1 MFPFCDEVPTSTSL
15 LMQCGYRSKV
25 CTNHRA
31 TKLDGTL
38 HKLCEFHR
46 RKANLNQQRLHR
58 RQREKR
64 TRSQQSEFSSEE
76 SDLAKDCVVKKARPS
91 LEPIVHPLVHSPTDG
106 CYYQPQFTPIANA
119 SAFPKL
125 GSADM
130 DFLEILL
137 LDMQPQT
144 LPPLEAFFPP
154 SSTADDNSS
163 IAV

>member
-1 MFPFCDEVPTSTSL
+1 MFAFCDEVPSSTSL

-25 CTNHRA
+25 CTNLRA

-64 TRSQQSEFSSEE
+64 TRCQSESSSEE
-76 SDLAKDCVVKKARPS
+76 SESTKEFVVKKSRPN
-91 LEPIVHPLVHSPTDG
+91 LEPMVHSPTNG
-106 CYYQPQFTPIANA
+106 CYYQPQYTPIVNT
-119 SAFPKL
+119 SAFPKV

-130 DFLEILL
+130 DFLELLL

-144 LPPLEAFFPP
+144 LPPLDAFLPA
-154 SSTADDNSS
+154 SSTADDINS
-163 IAV
+163 ILV